1 MESGVVDLRHHKVA
15 ARIGGNRGGAI
26 VGEIHIQA
34 RRDGGD
40 GGGARAAIEGGRG
53 KTTEGDGSGWLVEC
67 LLRAQSDRF
76 DLDKFRRGSIHATV
90 LPTRA
95 VAGIDH
101 QLDAVDSGEADT
113 VGGKRQPGAAG
124 AYPCAGGPD
133 AGIKIRKEL
142 QRDGILRRSYQIHGT
157 QAVKWKATEHICRAR
172 AHSRAGGGEDS
183 ANIAIGCADQGPI
196 GGSGRGDD
204 VNRACH
210 QSRGINRCRIW
221 RTTHDGSS
229 TQHRRLHTDIICQSP
244 RR

>member
-34 RRDGGD
+34 RRDGGG

-67 LLRAQSDRF
+67 LLRAQSDRI

-142 QRDGILRRSYQIHGT
+142 QRDSIRWRSHQVHCA
-157 QAVKWKATEHICRAR
+157 QAVKRSATEHICRAC
-172 AHSRAGGGEDS
+172 AHSRASGSEDG
-183 ANIAIGCADQGPI
+183 AGIAVGSADQSPI
-196 GGSGRGDD
+196 GGSWRGDD

-210 QSRGINRCRIW
+210 QSRSINRCRIW
-221 RTTHDGSS
+221 RTTVDSPS
-229 TQHRRLHTDIICQSP
+229 T
-244 RR
+244 